1 MNESLILQSALIGNI
16 LAVIGSL
23 VVATK
28 YYFAS
33 RELHQALH
41 KQSEQ
46 DGLRYA
52 QSFQTQLWQER
63 KDTLERELAAYKK
76 SHEQTYTQ
84 LVQLQER
91 FSGLE
96 QAYHEAREEVNASVN
111 LVNQA
116 QTEENKKRKGKK

>member
-1 MNESLILQSALIGNI
+1 MTESFILQTALVGNV

-33 RELHQALH
+33 KDLIEALRL
-41 KQSEQ
+41 QSEQ

-52 QSFQTQLWQER
+52 QSFQTQLWQQR
-63 KDTLERELAAYKK
+63 KDELEREVVAYKK
-76 SHEQTYTQ
+76 AHEQTYTQ

-116 QTEENKKRKGKK
+116 QTEESKKGKK

>member
-1 MNESLILQSALIGNI
+1 MNESLVLQSALIGNI

-33 RELHQALH
+33 RELHQALR

-63 KDTLERELAAYKK
+63 KDTLERELEAYKK
-76 SHEQTYTQ
+76 AHEQTYTQ

-116 QTEENKKRKGKK
+116 QTEEGKKRKGKK